1 MSKGAMYNVNRNNQ
15 DAWYRYKMPAVQ
27 TKIEGKGNGIKTV
40 VTNCPAIAEA
50 LNRPTEYVCKH
61 FGFEL
66 GAQVQMDAKTEK
78 YIVNG
83 QHSATLLQDK
93 LDIFIKNWVLCNLCE
108 NPETSLS
115 VFGPNKNP
123 QIEASCKACG
133 EKYLIKVTGRMRKYI
148 EVNPPEKFGLSN
160 KGTAEMGKQK
170 KSKSKHASGQGN
182 DEAEDN
188 IQMDIGNDV
197 DGWGEETFGDDL
209 DTRLDKYLT
218 GDTLT
223 GKLAEL
229 TINDDLLAEIDDEKK
244 FEVFV
249 KHVKKIKKS
258 LGKEDFLD
266 ELGAEKVKDLAD
278 KLRLGPQAVLAF
290 NVFEEFNHK
299 MIDQIEKYSQILEA
313 LCENDLK
320 AQANMIGLVEITTSE
335 NSKKLKNYAGNIFN
349 KLYSE
354 DILSKEAI
362 LAWCERPSKKFSD
375 KKHRKKMR
383 EEPNMV
389 KFLEW
394 LENADDSSSSSESEE
409 EKVEKPALKSE
420 PKKEEKIE
428 EPASS
433 EAVSSPEP
441 VKKPAAPAATLP
453 VDDDDDDE
461 DIDIDNI

>member
-1 MSKGAMYNVNRNNQ
+1 M
-15 DAWYRYKMPAVQ
+15 
-27 TKIEGKGNGIKTV
+27 
-40 VTNCPAIAEA
+40 
-50 LNRPTEYVCKH
+50 
-61 FGFEL
+61 
-66 GAQVQMDAKTEK
+66 
-78 YIVNG
+78 
-83 QHSATLLQDK
+83 
-93 LDIFIKNWVLCNLCE
+93 
-108 NPETSLS
+108 
-115 VFGPNKNP
+115 
-123 QIEASCKACG
+123 
-133 EKYLIKVTGRMRKYI
+133 
-148 EVNPPEKFGLSN
+148 
-160 KGTAEMGKQK
+160 
-170 KSKSKHASGQGN
+170 
-182 DEAEDN
+182 
-188 IQMDIGNDV
+188 
-197 DGWGEETFGDDL
+197 
-209 DTRLDKYLT
+209 
-218 GDTLT
+218 
-223 GKLAEL
+223 AEL

-441 VKKPAAPAATLP
+441 VKKPAAPAATLRLG
-453 VDDDDDDE
+453 VRK
-461 DIDIDNI
+461 ILQNSIF